1 MSADPASRAWA
12 SRRAGRNSEQTMV
25 RDGASLVV
33 GAVVTSL
40 VGVAAWVVAARLL
53 PQDEVGHASAFVSGF
68 LLVAGLGDLGL
79 GAALMRWVP
88 RAGVRRTGLIARCY
102 GLVLAGSVVA
112 AVAVLLLPTGDEIT
126 ESLPR
131 FSTAA
136 FLFAAVAW
144 ALFQF
149 QDAVLVALGR
159 ARWVPY
165 ENATIGLA
173 RVGILALAG
182 PALGATGI
190 LLSWILPAVAGVAVI
205 SVVLYRVLTRE
216 PEPSLAQRT
225 PVLPDRREVLRLL
238 APTYPAK
245 VTGGVLTD
253 LVPLLVIG
261 RFGPATGAVFFL
273 VWMAGNT
280 VDYAAISFSQSV
292 IVRIAHEPHR
302 TRELFGIGCRKLAM
316 VFIPSLLLAV
326 ALAHPLLSVF
336 GQAYAD
342 QGAWLLRLVMLG
354 CLPRLLITLVV
365 AAGIAHGRGRLVAA
379 LEASSALG
387 VIGVVAVVPITHL
400 NLVGVG
406 FLIVQCLVAIGA
418 VGVLWRWRNQA
429 TRPKEALG

>member
-1 MSADPASRAWA
+1 MSGGSAFGTSA

-33 GAVVTSL
+33 GAVLTSL

-53 PQDEVGHASAFVSGF
+53 PQEQVGHASAFVSGF

-88 RAGVRRTGLIARCY
+88 RAGVRRTGLIVRCY
-102 GLVLAGSVVA
+102 GLVLAGSVLA
-112 AVAVLLLPTGDEIT
+112 ACAVLLLPTGDEIT

-131 FSTAA
+131 FSAVA

-149 QDAVLVALGR
+149 QDAVLVSLGR

-182 PALGATGI
+182 PAFGATGI
-190 LLSWILPAVAGVAVI
+190 LLSWIAPAVAGVLVI
-205 SVVLYRVLTRE
+205 SLVLYRVLTRD
-216 PEPSLAQRT
+216 PEPAVAQRT
-225 PVLPDRREVLRLL
+225 PLLPDRREVVRLL

-245 VTGGVLTD
+245 VTGGLLTD

-261 RFGPATGAVFFL
+261 RFGPETGAVFFL

-280 VDYAAISFSQSV
+280 VDYAAISFSQSI

-316 VFIPSLLLAV
+316 VFVPALLLAV

-354 CLPRLLITLVV
+354 CLPRLVITLVV
-365 AAGIAHGRGRLVAA
+365 AAGIAHGRGPMVAG
-379 LEASSALG
+379 LEAGSALG
-387 VIGVVAVVPITHL
+387 VIGVVAVVPITHM

-406 FLIVQCLVAIGA
+406 FLLVQCLVAVCA
-418 VGVLWRWRNQA
+418 LGVLWRWRNRA
-429 TRPKEALG
+429 TRSREALT